1 MGYVLSVLI
10 FCCTIWLASDFYF
23 LCSLQTHKGGCNFWK
38 WEEVYEEDLK
48 KNGEI
53 GQEQAEASS
62 SMNQV
67 SSIGKKMKEKKIDGG
82 SITIERLLM
91 EIVLLLKVVIFGL
104 GVMLCLMLM
113 LVCKQLLVEWF

>member
-1 MGYVLSVLI
+1 MCSLFLFSVPL
-10 FCCTIWLASDFYF
+10 WLASDFYF

-38 WEEVYEEDLK
+38 WEEVYEDDLN

-62 SMNQV
+62 SMNHV
-67 SSIGKKMKEKKIDGG
+67 SIIGKKMKKKIDGG
-82 SITIERLLM
+82 SIAIERLLM

-113 LVCKQLLVEWF
+113 LVCKQ

>member
-1 MGYVLSVLI
+1 MCSLFLFSVPL
-10 FCCTIWLASDFYF
+10 WLASDFYF

-38 WEEVYEEDLK
+38 WEEVYEDDLN

-62 SMNQV
+62 SMNHV

-82 SITIERLLM
+82 SIAIERLLM
-91 EIVLLLKVVIFGL
+91 EIVFLLKVVIFRL
-104 GVMLCLMLM
+104 GVMLFLMLM
-113 LVCKQLLVEWF
+113 LVCKQ